1 MDTQPNNNVFDQMAA
16 GRDYTRQTA
25 GLAAMVHSPVQSFG
39 LDWPGQCRAENGE
52 RTKNVALALESIR
65 PVVESAGTLM
75 GGCLAFPRKEWLPAG
90 KHPTGQK
97 EPSPHLGAA
106 AKNIEIPYRVA
117 LSLMESEQI
126 TLARKALAALPVGQ
140 LGDPIIIR
148 LRKMLALPVTKTSA
162 KRDIDRTLDYKWIRD
177 HAQDYRGQWVALE
190 KGELIGAAT
199 SLRELLDRVK
209 LLRSEHRPLLHQIS

>member
-1 MDTQPNNNVFDQMAA
+1 
-16 GRDYTRQTA
+16 
-25 GLAAMVHSPVQSFG
+25 
-39 LDWPGQCRAENGE
+39 
-52 RTKNVALALESIR
+52 
-65 PVVESAGTLM
+65 
-75 GGCLAFPRKEWLPAG
+75 
-90 KHPTGQK
+90 
-97 EPSPHLGAA
+97 
-106 AKNIEIPYRVA
+106 
-117 LSLMESEQI
+117 MESEQI